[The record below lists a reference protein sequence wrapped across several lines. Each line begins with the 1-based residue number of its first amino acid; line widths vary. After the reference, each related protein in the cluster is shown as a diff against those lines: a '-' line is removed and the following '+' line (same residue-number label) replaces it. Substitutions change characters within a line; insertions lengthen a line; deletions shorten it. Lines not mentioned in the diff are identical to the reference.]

1 MRNSKNNES
10 SAAQRIGLL
19 VFITLIVLLTLEFIV
34 AQITV
39 PRWLIFVFAA
49 IQAGI
54 VMWEYM
60 HLSRLF
66 QPDKQQP
73 PIEGSDNE
81 SGSS

>member
-1 MRNSKNNES
+1 MSNSQQTES
-10 SAAQRIGLL
+10 NAAQRIGLL

-54 VMWEYM
+54 VVWEYM

-66 QPDKQQP
+66 QRDKQLP
-73 PIEGSDNE
+73 PIEGSDSE
-81 SGSS
+81 PGSS